1 VIARGA
7 AEIAAPSSLSHEGRF
22 NMPSILVTPP
32 QAEPVTLADA
42 KAQLRISHADDDQLI
57 GTLISSARRVVEGR
71 TALCLIRQQ
80 WMQFRDA
87 WPEDGVMALPLW
99 PIISVEELAVFGED
113 DQKAVIEPSHYVVD
127 AASRPA
133 RVMLRGSR
141 LWQRPGRAMNGIA
154 LTVEAGFGATP
165 ESVPEPLRL
174 AMLQLVA
181 HWYENRG
188 TDAPPPPPV
197 TVDALLAPYRWVR
210 L

>member
-1 VIARGA
+1 
-7 AEIAAPSSLSHEGRF
+7 
-22 NMPSILVTPP
+22 MPSILVTPP

-42 KAQLRISHADDDQLI
+42 KAHLRISHADDDQLI
-57 GTLISSARRVVEGR
+57 GTLISSARRVVETR
-71 TALCLIRQQ
+71 TGLCLIRQM

-87 WPEDGVMALPLW
+87 WPEDGVVSLPLW

-127 AASRPA
+127 VVSRPA
-133 RVMLRGSR
+133 RLMLRGSR
-141 LWQRPGRAMNGIA
+141 IWQRPGRAVNGIA
-154 LTVEAGFGATP
+154 VSVEAGFGPSGA
-165 ESVPEPLRL
+165 SVPEPLRL

-188 TDAPPPPPV
+188 NDAVPPLPLSI
-197 TVDALLAPYRWVR
+197 DALLNPFRAVR